1 MIRSLSIDEALF
13 VHARLI
19 EHSGGSLGLR
29 DRGALESAL
38 AQPAA
43 SFGGQLLYPDVV
55 DRAAALGHALI
66 SNHPFID
73 GNKRVGHAAMAL
85 YLRLHNLRLSQSIDG
100 QEDVVMRLASGTM
113 ARDDLRDWVTSHV
126 VPLRG

>member
-1 MIRSLSIDEALF
+1 MIRSLSLEEALF

-38 AQPAA
+38 AQPQA

-85 YLRLHNLRLSQSIDG
+85 YLRLHNL
-100 QEDVVMRLASGTM
+100 
-113 ARDDLRDWVTSHV
+113 
-126 VPLRG
+126 